1 MTGGTRDFAQEIA
14 RFAVQR
20 LHTEP
25 RPGGRVPGSLVFD
38 HPATGRRYA
47 MLIGGHDLVVRCDP
61 THIASLLARP
71 GFGPTIKADHDTWMF
86 IKLDGTVDLPTM
98 SDYLTS
104 SYAMASLPAE
114 DVDAQATRSSAHDT
128 KTNPI
133 AALEDSS
140 QQPVSTDDTASRQV
154 RIQDT
159 VYTDTPIPE
168 KPAASG
174 ASASDRTVVSGVF
187 GHVEDAGSLSAG
199 TRRRPIR
206 QPGGHEPY
214 PDPTDTGTVY
224 GRNDSITS
232 EATQPASAQ
241 PAHPNQPAGRAIPRP
256 YRDQPIIMP
265 EESDL
270 AARPSR
276 SVRPLRPTRPADTRQ
291 PNSRQS
297 NPRQSILPAR
307 LRHMRAI
314 RAHYTFRDVTLG
326 RALDFY
332 LQGASVADYRD
343 DYDWHG
349 IFRWQHP
356 TYRDMD
362 NHQLRG
368 YFAWRTR
375 FLDRTDQADHPDR
388 SRIDGDAGPSP
399 RERDWYDTCIAFSKV
414 RAYEII
420 CGIEPD
426 ADQGLSQLARIAH
439 SYAWQDRRYAET
451 IDMWIRD
458 YLIDRNLTE
467 YISADTFPVIA
478 YDEMI
483 DTVTHPESASDDDY
497 LNAAMHLSGYHL
509 DTSAFVKRH
518 ADIVRYSL
526 RRICAA
532 IDEHLKAAHAG
543 SLAETCFGPLPQA
556 PTSLFW
562 DAIYLDTQRYQPQPD
577 YGLMRLTRHEPQTVT
592 LDPIR
597 FYQWTPGGG
606 WHLHAYNVNGS
617 TNRTL
622 GDITREID
630 RQLRL
635 HHHFGHPMKAPAPS
649 SLAASLTPVIA
660 RTIETIE
667 HEREEAA
674 RPHITI
680 DMQALAGIRHDADL
694 TRDALIVDED
704 TQAEGT
710 AETIGEPAAS
720 QPTAVQA
727 PAVHKSSA
735 QPTEQQEAQPANPPT
750 LPTLPSTPQAAPATT
765 PTPAAHPTAKPEE
778 QSAAHPGTDDPER
791 FLVRS
796 LLNGEPYEDELRRR
810 HESLSMLVDRIN
822 ERMMDEIGD
831 TVIEFDGDRPVIIED
846 YEDDLRQWLAR

>member
-1 MTGGTRDFAQEIA
+1 M
-14 RFAVQR
+14 
-20 LHTEP
+20 
-25 RPGGRVPGSLVFD
+25 PGSLVFD

-47 MLIGGHDLVVRCDP
+47 MLIGGYDLVVRCEP
-61 THIASLLARP
+61 SHIASLLTLP

-98 SDYLTS
+98 ADHLTS

-114 DVDAQATRSSAHDT
+114 DASAQATRFSASET

-133 AALEDSS
+133 ATLEDPS
-140 QQPVSTDDTASRQV
+140 QQSVSADDAASTRA
-154 RIQDT
+154 RMHDT
-159 VYTDTPIPE
+159 VYTDTPIPV

-174 ASASDRTVVSGVF
+174 APASDRTVASGVF
-187 GHVEDAGSLSAG
+187 GRVEDAGSQPAN
-199 TRRRPIR
+199 THHRPGI
-206 QPGGHEPY
+206 QPGGYEPY
-214 PDPTDTGTVY
+214 PDSADTGTVY
-224 GRNDSITS
+224 GRNDSIAS
-232 EATQPASAQ
+232 EATQ

-276 SVRPLRPTRPADTRQ
+276 PLRPARPTTARQ
-291 PNSRQS
+291 SNSRQS
-297 NPRQSILPAR
+297 ILSAR
-307 LRHMRAI
+307 LRRMRAI

-388 SRIDGDAGPSP
+388 SRIDSDAGPTP
-399 RERDWYDTCIAFSKV
+399 RERDWYDTCMAFSKV

-426 ADQGLSQLARIAH
+426 ADQGFRQLARIAH
-439 SYAWQDRRYAET
+439 DYAWQDRRYAET

-458 YLIDRNLTE
+458 YLIDRNLTA
-467 YISADTFPVIA
+467 YISEDTFPVIA
-478 YDEMI
+478 YDEII
-483 DTVTHPESASDDDY
+483 DTVMHPESASDEDY

-509 DTSAFVKRH
+509 NTSAFVKRH

-526 RRICAA
+526 RRICIA
-532 IDEHLKAAHAG
+532 IDEHLKTRAS
-543 SLAETCFGPLPQA
+543 SLADTCFGPLPQES
-556 PTSLFW
+556 TSLFW
-562 DAIYLDTQRYQPQPD
+562 DAIYLDAQRYQPQPD

-592 LDPIR
+592 IDPIR
-597 FYQWTPGGG
+597 YYQWTPEDG
-606 WHLHAYNVNGS
+606 WHLHAYNLNGS
-617 TNRTL
+617 INRTF

-635 HHHFGHPMKAPAPS
+635 YHHFGHPMKAPAS
-649 SLAASLTPVIA
+649 GSLAASLTPVIT

-680 DMQALAGIRHDADL
+680 DMQALASIRHDADL
-694 TRDALIVDED
+694 TRDALIVDDQD
-704 TQAEGT
+704 TPTEPTPENRMKPPEKQASAMQQAEQ
-710 AETIGEPAAS
+710 AEHPATEKTPVPVPVPES
-720 QPTAVQA
+720 IPTPA
-727 PAVHKSSA
+727 PAV
-735 QPTEQQEAQPANPPT
+735 TPADEPATPP
-750 LPTLPSTPQAAPATT
+750 APAPAPASAHKPVPKDDTT
-765 PTPAAHPTAKPEE
+765 
-778 QSAAHPGTDDPER
+778 DPER

-796 LLNGEPYEDELRRR
+796 LLNGEPYEDELRHR

>member
-1 MTGGTRDFAQEIA
+1 
-14 RFAVQR
+14 
-20 LHTEP
+20 
-25 RPGGRVPGSLVFD
+25 
-38 HPATGRRYA
+38 
-47 MLIGGHDLVVRCDP
+47 MLIGGHDLVVRCEP
-61 THIASLLARP
+61 AHIASLLTLP

-86 IKLDGTVDLPTM
+86 IKLDGTVDLPTIA
-98 SDYLTS
+98 DYLTA
-104 SYAMASLPAE
+104 SYAMASQPAE
-114 DVDAQATRSSAHDT
+114 DVNVQATRFSAPET
-128 KTNPI
+128 KMNPI
-133 AALEDSS
+133 STLEGLS
-140 QQPVSTDDTASRQV
+140 QQSVSTDDAASTRM
-154 RIQDT
+154 RMHDT
-159 VYTDTPIPE
+159 VYTDTPIPI

-174 ASASDRTVVSGVF
+174 ASASDRAVASGVF
-187 GHVEDAGSLSAG
+187 GRVEDAGSQPAN
-199 TRRRPIR
+199 THRRPGI
-206 QPGGHEPY
+206 QPGGYEPY
-214 PDPTDTGTVY
+214 PDSADTGTVY

-232 EATQPASAQ
+232 EATQPAHLNQ

-276 SVRPLRPTRPADTRQ
+276 PVRPLRPARPITTRQ
-291 PNSRQS
+291 SNSRQG
-297 NPRQSILPAR
+297 ILPAR
-307 LRHMRAI
+307 LRRMRAI
-314 RAHYTFRDVTLG
+314 RAHYTFPDVTLD

-332 LQGASVADYRD
+332 LQGASVVDYRD

-388 SRIDGDAGPSP
+388 SRIDGDAGPTP
-399 RERDWYDTCIAFSKV
+399 RERDWYDTCMAFSKV

-467 YISADTFPVIA
+467 HISEDTFPVIA

-483 DTVTHPESASDDDY
+483 DTVTHPESASDEDY

-526 RRICAA
+526 RRICIA
-532 IDEHLKAAHAG
+532 IDEHLKTRAS
-543 SLAETCFGPLPQA
+543 SLADTCFGPLPQES
-556 PTSLFW
+556 TSLFW

-577 YGLMRLTRHEPQTVT
+577 YELMRLTRRLSHDGVDVSGMPNYGLMRLTRHEPLTVT
-592 LDPIR
+592 IDPIR
-597 FYQWTPGGG
+597 YYQWTPEDG
-606 WHLHAYNVNGS
+606 WHLHAYNLNGS

-635 HHHFGHPMKAPAPS
+635 HHHFGHPMKAPAS
-649 SLAASLTPVIA
+649 GSIAARLTPVIA
-660 RTIETIE
+660 RAIDTIE
-667 HEREEAA
+667 HEREQAA

-694 TRDALIVDED
+694 TRDALIVDDQD
-704 TQAEGT
+704 TQVEDT
-710 AETIGEPAAS
+710 AETISEPAAS

-735 QPTEQQEAQPANPPT
+735 QPAKRQEAQPANPPT
-750 LPTLPSTPQAAPATT
+750 PPTPPSTPQAAPAM
-765 PTPAAHPTAKPEE
+765 TPAP
-778 QSAAHPGTDDPER
+778 AAHPGTDDPER

-810 HESLSMLVDRIN
+810 HESLSMLVDQIN

>member
-1 MTGGTRDFAQEIA
+1 MALTGGTRDFVQEIA
-14 RFAVQR
+14 RFALQR
-20 LHTEP
+20 LHTQP
-25 RPGGRVPGSLVFD
+25 RPGGRIAGSLVFD

-47 MLIGGHDLVVRCDP
+47 MLIGGHDLVVRCEP
-61 THIASLLARP
+61 AHIASLLTLP

-98 SDYLTS
+98 VDYLTS

-114 DVDAQATRSSAHDT
+114 DVDVQATRFSAPET
-128 KTNPI
+128 KMNPI
-133 AALEDSS
+133 ATLEDPS
-140 QQPVSTDDTASRQV
+140 QQSASTRV
-154 RIQDT
+154 RMHDT
-159 VYTDTPIPE
+159 VYTDTPIPI

-174 ASASDRTVVSGVF
+174 ASALDRAVAPGVF
-187 GHVEDAGSLSAG
+187 GRVEDAGSQPAN
-199 TRRRPIR
+199 THRRPSI
-206 QPGGHEPY
+206 QPGGYEPY
-214 PDPTDTGTVY
+214 PDSADTGTVY
-224 GRNDSITS
+224 GRNDSIAS
-232 EATQPASAQ
+232 EATQPV
-241 PAHPNQPAGRAIPRP
+241 HPNQPAGRAIPRP

-276 SVRPLRPTRPADTRQ
+276 PVRPLRPARPTTA
-291 PNSRQS
+291 RQS
-297 NPRQSILPAR
+297 NSRQSILPAR
-307 LRHMRAI
+307 LRRMRAI

-388 SRIDGDAGPSP
+388 SRIDGDAGPTP
-399 RERDWYDTCIAFSKV
+399 RERDWYDTCMAFSKV

-467 YISADTFPVIA
+467 YISEDTFPVIA

-483 DTVTHPESASDDDY
+483 DTVTHPESASDEDY
-497 LNAAMHLSGYHL
+497 LNAAMRLSGYHL
-509 DTSAFVKRH
+509 VTSAFVKRH
-518 ADIVRYSL
+518 ADIMLYSL

-532 IDEHLKAAHAG
+532 IDEHLKTRAS
-543 SLAETCFGPLPQA
+543 SLADTCFGPLPQES
-556 PTSLFW
+556 TSLFW

-592 LDPIR
+592 IDPIR
-597 FYQWTPGGG
+597 YYQWTPEDG
-606 WHLHAYNVNGS
+606 WHLHAYNLNGS
-617 TNRTL
+617 INRTL

-635 HHHFGHPMKAPAPS
+635 HHHFGHPMKAPAS
-649 SLAASLTPVIA
+649 GSLAASLTPVIA

-694 TRDALIVDED
+694 TRDALIVDDQD
-704 TQAEGT
+704 TQVEDT
-710 AETIGEPAAS
+710 AETISEPAAS

-735 QPTEQQEAQPANPPT
+735 QPAEQQEAQPANPPT
-750 LPTLPSTPQAAPATT
+750 PPSTPQAAPATT
-765 PTPAAHPTAKPEE
+765 PTPTAHPTARPGE

-796 LLNGEPYEDELRRR
+796 LLNDEPYEDELRRR

>member
-47 MLIGGHDLVVRCDP
+47 MLIGGHDLVVRCEP
-61 THIASLLARP
+61 SYIASLLARP

-98 SDYLTS
+98 ADYLTS

-114 DVDAQATRSSAHDT
+114 DVDAQATRSSVPDS

-140 QQPVSTDDTASRQV
+140 QQPVSTDDAASTQV

-159 VYTDTPIPE
+159 VYTDTPIPV

-187 GHVEDAGSLSAG
+187 GHVEDASSQPAG

-206 QPGGHEPY
+206 QPGGYEPY

-232 EATQPASAQ
+232 EATQPTSAQ
-241 PAHPNQPAGRAIPRP
+241 PAQPNQPVGRAIPRP
-256 YRDQPIIMP
+256 YRDQPIILP

-276 SVRPLRPTRPADTRQ
+276 SVRPLRPARPAVTRQ

-297 NPRQSILPAR
+297 NLRQSILPAR
-307 LRHMRAI
+307 LRRMRAI

-375 FLDRTDQADHPDR
+375 FLDRTDQADHPER
-388 SRIDGDAGPSP
+388 SRIDDYAGPTP
-399 RERDWYDTCIAFSKV
+399 RERDWYDTCMAFSKV

-426 ADQGLSQLARIAH
+426 ADQGLNQLARIAH
-439 SYAWQDRRYAET
+439 SYAWQNRRYAET

-458 YLIDRNLTE
+458 YLIDRNLTA

-483 DTVTHPESASDDDY
+483 DTVTHPESAIDEDY

-509 DTSAFVKRH
+509 DTSAFAKRH

-526 RRICAA
+526 RRICVA
-532 IDEHLKAAHAG
+532 IDEHLKTRAS
-543 SLAETCFGPLPQA
+543 SLVDTCFGPLPQES
-556 PTSLFW
+556 TSLFW

-577 YGLMRLTRHEPQTVT
+577 YGLMRLTRHEPLTVT
-592 LDPIR
+592 IDPIR
-597 FYQWTPGGG
+597 YYQWTPEGG
-606 WHLHAYNVNGS
+606 WHLHAYNPGS
-617 TNRTL
+617 YTNRTL

-649 SLAASLTPVIA
+649 SLAASLTPVIT

-667 HEREEAA
+667 HERKEAA

-694 TRDALIVDED
+694 TRDALIVDDQD
-704 TQAEGT
+704 TPSEPT
-710 AETIGEPAAS
+710 PETSMKPPEK
-720 QPTAVQA
+720 QA
-727 PAVHKSSA
+727 PAMQQAEQAEHPA
-735 QPTEQQEAQPANPPT
+735 TEQ
-750 LPTLPSTPQAAPATT
+750 APAPVPVPEPI
-765 PTPAAHPTAKPEE
+765 PTPAPAAIPTDEPATPPAPIPASATAHKPEP
-778 QSAAHPGTDDPER
+778 QDDTTDPER

>member
-1 MTGGTRDFAQEIA
+1 
-14 RFAVQR
+14 
-20 LHTEP
+20 
-25 RPGGRVPGSLVFD
+25 
-38 HPATGRRYA
+38 
-47 MLIGGHDLVVRCDP
+47 MLIGGHDLVVRCEP
-61 THIASLLARP
+61 AHIASLLTLS

-98 SDYLTS
+98 ADYLTS

-114 DVDAQATRSSAHDT
+114 DASAQATRFSATET

-133 AALEDSS
+133 ATLEGPS
-140 QQPVSTDDTASRQV
+140 QQSVSTDDAASTRV
-154 RIQDT
+154 RMHDT
-159 VYTDTPIPE
+159 VYTDTPIPI

-174 ASASDRTVVSGVF
+174 APASGRTVASGVF
-187 GHVEDAGSLSAG
+187 GRVEDAGSQPAN
-199 TRRRPIR
+199 THRRPSI
-206 QPGGHEPY
+206 QPGGYEPY
-214 PDPTDTGTVY
+214 PDSADTGTVY
-224 GRNDSITS
+224 GRNDSIAS
-232 EATQPASAQ
+232 EATQ
-241 PAHPNQPAGRAIPRP
+241 PAHPNQPARRAIPRP

-276 SVRPLRPTRPADTRQ
+276 PVRLLRPARPTTA
-291 PNSRQS
+291 RQS
-297 NPRQSILPAR
+297 NSRQSILPAR
-307 LRHMRAI
+307 LRRMRAI

-375 FLDRTDQADHPDR
+375 FLDRADQADHPDR
-388 SRIDGDAGPSP
+388 SRIDGDAGPTP
-399 RERDWYDTCIAFSKV
+399 RERDWYDTCMAFSKV

-467 YISADTFPVIA
+467 YISGDTFPVIA

-483 DTVTHPESASDDDY
+483 DTVMHPESASDEDY

-518 ADIVRYSL
+518 AGIVRYSL

-532 IDEHLKAAHAG
+532 IDEHLKTRAS
-543 SLAETCFGPLPQA
+543 SLADTCFGSLPQES
-556 PTSLFW
+556 TSLFW

-592 LDPIR
+592 IDPIR
-597 FYQWTPGGG
+597 YYQWTPEDG
-606 WHLHAYNVNGS
+606 WRLYAYNLNGS
-617 TNRTL
+617 INRTF

-635 HHHFGHPMKAPAPS
+635 HHHFGHPMKAPAPG

-667 HEREEAA
+667 REREEVA

-680 DMQALAGIRHDADL
+680 DMQALASIRHDADL
-694 TRDALIVDED
+694 TRDALIVDDQD
-704 TQAEGT
+704 TQVEDT
-710 AETIGEPAAS
+710 AETISEPAAS

-735 QPTEQQEAQPANPPT
+735 QPAEQQEAQPANPPT
-750 LPTLPSTPQAAPATT
+750 PPSTPQAAPAMT
-765 PTPAAHPTAKPEE
+765 PTPTAHPTAKPGE
-778 QSAAHPGTDDPER
+778 QSAAHPGTDDFER

-796 LLNGEPYEDELRRR
+796 LLNDEPYEDELRRR

-822 ERMMDEIGD
+822 ERMMGEIGD